1 MAEQSLGLESV
12 PFFKKPLDA
21 SESDR
26 IVGQDDTGNFVYQ
39 TFLGNKYTVARDPDQ
54 RTTRTKI
61 EEDVIPAVKA
71 YAENPRLPTGEEVVG
86 AGKAIV
92 EGAVETAS
100 IPGDL
105 LTGKRSPTSVQ
116 MGDAFDIAGG
126 AAVGAGLQ
134 TLPDNAVGSMVGAFR
149 RKDKP
154 YLKKSIGVNPDLDK
168 TLSIK
173 DTFSE
178 EGIKELYSI
187 KNPSRSGYFYIAN
200 QIFDTVNI
208 KDFMENV
215 YSKLD
220 TKSLTEPRFVQYFD
234 APSGEDIVKQYSDKL
249 VLNVPKDIQDK
260 TSNILSRNFTKLIDN
275 LRYQQFAIDEDSKFR
290 RTRAYDVYPV
300 KDDIFVPTETE
311 LAFPS
316 PRFEQEKNRRYSTP
330 VQTITLGS
338 PITPYVETMDI
349 PKKGI
354 TGKNFLADIRKNLKV
369 PVRVFQDDF
378 IEGNKRYTREE
389 LLKLVE
395 EKEFKVKA
403 QEQGQY
409 SGMQRQNEAGFTYG
423 DEQEYFFMNIAATTG
438 AGKITPRRQ
447 HASSDDIGHVRG
459 SIITPSISSNFDA
472 NTETIF
478 DVVTESK
485 PILLAE
491 EFQSDLYQKGYK
503 TTNPKFMQQEIET
516 SQYGRFSK
524 EVQKIIADSSTAA
537 NKANIPAVN
546 DYGYIKNNT
555 LLLTNE
561 SIERT
566 MKDATDRGY
575 IGGDTFDSVSFSVD
589 RLKDIETD
597 AVFKGAYLDPE
608 RIEKTVRRFAE
619 EGVSINLPETE
630 TFRAEMFVPP
640 SVDVETVFKVDPL
653 SLSNSSFIVDQ
664 STFLDSNPQV
674 LFRVQSMD
682 PNTAE
687 IFNTTTIGEL
697 NAATKEW
704 LESLSMSAQSQGFV
718 PSLIEDA
725 VRNETNAERMGRGDR
740 ITADDIGGRSS
751 GTIGDLGTI
760 SEVAEN
766 LVRKKLGLDFT
777 EATVENPFSLRYVNY
792 PDNTEGY
799 FRLINAYSDLIYQQ
813 VSFPEDTVNVL
824 GKLSATKK
832 TNDEQNKKL
841 EDYIAKTAR
850 SILKYREKITDE
862 EDMIAFH
869 FEKFVS
875 KLDGTEIIPK
885 QAKGLLR
892 DAYKDLKR
900 NTNDF
905 QGLDAVTP
913 PINKVKSVTDEM
925 LKTLIV
931 KAATSGVDKIVIP
944 PTDRLAAV
952 RFADY
957 KEYPPKFLA
966 IMDKGLPASIQEFKK
981 SYPEVNVSY
990 NVEMPYDNS
999 MYPPGSNNIPSNE
1012 GTVIDLKEFL
1022 KKYNVSPEGE
1032 VRQFAQGGVAMKD
1045 QMEMSFAL
1053 GGVAET
1059 VDPVSG
1065 NDVPPG
1071 SLPEEVRDD
1080 IPARLSEGEYVVP
1093 ADVVRYYGVK
1103 FFEDLRT
1110 QAKMGLTQM
1119 DADGRIGGEPMEP
1132 QQAELSDD
1140 DLNSIIEQ
1148 AMQQEQPMMANEG
1161 GVVGYKHGGYHPPD
1175 FLGMSVFGDTTK
1187 TDDTSAN
1194 QFYDVSDYK
1203 PTAGDYG
1210 TPEAAAPTVTANV
1223 PDPVCPIG
1231 QVYSKDKQMC
1241 VPKEEGTPNPDPT
1254 TTTSSSKFFEDKNFF
1269 TSPTDYINSLINP
1282 DSATGKAGELL
1293 DNKLV
1298 QTGLALAGPAGLAIG
1313 AGVQGL
1319 SSNAKL
1325 QNLASMRA
1333 AIEIQK
1339 ALGKPV
1345 SDKITASVKA
1355 YEDSL
1360 GAFAGLL
1367 ENVGVASGK
1376 GRLDEFAREVLGKE
1390 DWKSASALG
1399 EKELKT
1405 LIETSS
1411 GKELERQKESRR
1423 QERIRAEQEAA
1434 AVAAREAA
1442 RRATLT
1448 QSQKTQSQKDS
1459 DRDDSYQTRT
1469 ERGYGTS
1476 YTGAKTGTLDT
1487 KTGKTNRAYGGRA
1500 TGGLVQ
1506 KRKKK

>member
-26 IVGQDDTGNFVYQ
+26 IVGQDDAGNFVYQ

-71 YAENPRLPTGEEVVG
+71 YAKNPRLPTGEEVVG

-116 MGDAFDIAGG
+116 MGDVFDIAGG
-126 AAVGAGLQ
+126 AAAGASTQ

-154 YLKKSIGVNPDLDK
+154 SIEVSFDPSKK
-168 TLSIK
+168 
-173 DTFSE
+173 
-178 EGIKELYSI
+178 
-187 KNPSRSGYFYIAN
+187 
-200 QIFDTVNI
+200 
-208 KDFMENV
+208 
-215 YSKLD
+215 
-220 TKSLTEPRFVQYFD
+220 
-234 APSGEDIVKQYSDKL
+234 
-249 VLNVPKDIQDK
+249 
-260 TSNILSRNFTKLIDN
+260 
-275 LRYQQFAIDEDSKFR
+275 
-290 RTRAYDVYPV
+290 PV
-300 KDDIFVPTETE
+300 E
-311 LAFPS
+311 
-316 PRFEQEKNRRYSTP
+316 
-330 VQTITLGS
+330 TITLGS

-409 SGMQRQNEAGFTYG
+409 SAMQRQNQAGFTYG

-438 AGKITPRRQ
+438 AGKIIPRRQ

-478 DVVTESK
+478 DVVTENK

-503 TTNPKFMQQEIET
+503 TTNPDFIQQEIEI
-516 SQYGRFSK
+516 SQYGRLSK

-537 NKANIPAVN
+537 NKANIPAVY
-546 DYGYIKNNT
+546 DYDYIKNNT

-589 RLKDIETD
+589 RLKDTETD

-630 TFRAEMFVPP
+630 TFREEMFIPP
-640 SVDVETVFKVDPL
+640 ME
-653 SLSNSSFIVDQ
+653 
-664 STFLDSNPQV
+664 
-674 LFRVQSMD
+674 
-682 PNTAE
+682 
-687 IFNTTTIGEL
+687 
-697 NAATKEW
+697 
-704 LESLSMSAQSQGFV
+704 FV
-718 PSLIEDA
+718 PDVLSDKGKIQF
-725 VRNETNAERMGRGDR
+725 
-740 ITADDIGGRSS
+740 AD
-751 GTIGDLGTI
+751 
-760 SEVAEN
+760 
-766 LVRKKLGLDFT
+766 
-777 EATVENPFSLRYVNY
+777 Y
-792 PDNTEGY
+792 PQE
-799 FRLINAYSDLIYQQ
+799 
-813 VSFPEDTVNVL
+813 
-824 GKLSATKK
+824 
-832 TNDEQNKKL
+832 L
-841 EDYIAKTAR
+841 EDYIAETAR
-850 SILKYREKITDE
+850 SILKYREKIADE
-862 EDMIAFH
+862 EDMITSH
-869 FEKFVS
+869 FAKFAN
-875 KLDGTEIIPK
+875 KLDGTEVIPK
-885 QAKGLLR
+885 QAKNLLR
-892 DAYKDLKR
+892 AAYTDLKT

-952 RFADY
+952 RFEAY
-957 KEYPPKFLA
+957 KESPPKFLA

-999 MYPPGSNNIPSNE
+999 MYPPGSNIPSNE

-1045 QMEMSFAL
+1045 QMEMNF
-1053 GGVAET
+1053 GKAET

-1071 SLPEEVRDD
+1071 SLPIEVRDD

-1093 ADVVRYYGVK
+1093 ADVVRYFGVRV
-1103 FFEDLRT
+1103 FEQMRAE
-1110 QAKMGLTQM
+1110 AKMGLQQM
-1119 DADGRIGGEPMEP
+1119 DADGRIGGEPIEP
-1132 QQAELSDD
+1132 QQAQLSDD

-1161 GVVGYKHGGYHPPD
+1161 GVVGYKHGGYHAPDYVTD
-1175 FLGMSVFGDTTK
+1175 FLGSSLFGG
-1187 TDDTSAN
+1187 DTSAN
-1194 QFYDVSDYK
+1194 EFYNVDDYK
-1203 PTAGDYG
+1203 PTTGEYG
-1210 TPEAAAPTVTANV
+1210 TPEEAEPAVTVNV
-1223 PDPVCPIG
+1223 PDPVCPPG
-1231 QVYSKDKQMC
+1231 QVYNRAKQMC
-1241 VPKEEGTPNPDPT
+1241 VPKEESDGPPPSGDETTASTSFGLDEEGNFIDFTDPEAVLEYAKSFDTPVLGGALGDSDTLKQVSLAGSLAGIPAIGAVAGLASLGNKIGSTTDIAGLRAARMTAAIYGHDDVVKQIESVIAGYEGGTGFTKGGKFGDAITTNDGATGLFGTGYGYGSTANGANKKDLKTFMKMYDDPKADKKAQEKLRKELEA
-1254 TTTSSSKFFEDKNFF
+1254 TSRASREERLTVLSTQSSK
-1269 TSPTDYINSLINP
+1269 
-1282 DSATGKAGELL
+1282 SAKAEEKKREIAAEKARKAAQAAAQVAANKAALERVQQVQKYL
-1293 DNKLV
+1293 DNKGDGPGNV
-1298 QTGLALAGPAGLAIG
+1298 GGGGSAGKSSKPGQVGVPSMPTPSPSPAPNSVSSG
-1313 AGVQGL
+1313 
-1319 SSNAKL
+1319 SSNK
-1325 QNLASMRA
+1325 
-1333 AIEIQK
+1333 
-1339 ALGKPV
+1339 
-1345 SDKITASVKA
+1345 
-1355 YEDSL
+1355 
-1360 GAFAGLL
+1360 
-1367 ENVGVASGK
+1367 
-1376 GRLDEFAREVLGKE
+1376 
-1390 DWKSASALG
+1390 
-1399 EKELKT
+1399 EKE
-1405 LIETSS
+1405 E
-1411 GKELERQKESRR
+1411 E
-1423 QERIRAEQEAA
+1423 
-1434 AVAAREAA
+1434 
-1442 RRATLT
+1442 
-1448 QSQKTQSQKDS
+1448 D
-1459 DRDDSYQTRT
+1459 
-1469 ERGYGTS
+1469 YGF
-1476 YTGAKTGTLDT
+1476 GD
-1487 KTGKTNRAYGGRA
+1487 AYNYK

-1506 KRKKK
+1506 KRKKKKK